1 MTSGNYATAQK
12 HHTSHLWCADTAVES
27 DPGLTHSKKKGKK
40 KKKHKWPPP
49 PELPPGTS
57 LKGGMREK
65 KNMGQERTGV
75 KKDTYGISSEEGRG
89 SSVSVITALPC
100 PADLQDKVRGH
111 KWKDQN

>member
-1 MTSGNYATAQK
+1 MTAGNYATVQK

-27 DPGLTHSKKKGKK
+27 DPGLTHSRKKET
-40 KKKHKWPPP
+40 KHKCPPP
-49 PELPPGTS
+49 LELPPGTS
-57 LKGGMREK
+57 LKGGTGEK
-65 KNMGQERTGV
+65 KNMGQEWTGV
-75 KKDTYGISSEEGRG
+75 KKDTYGIRSEEGRG